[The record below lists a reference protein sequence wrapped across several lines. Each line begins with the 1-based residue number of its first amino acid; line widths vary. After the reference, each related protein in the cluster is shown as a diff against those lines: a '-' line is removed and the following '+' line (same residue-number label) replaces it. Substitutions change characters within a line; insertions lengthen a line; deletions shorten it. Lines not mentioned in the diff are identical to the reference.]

1 MRLVA
6 SEKEIVLVSF
16 QLITPSHVS
25 LLGFSPSAWTDSALV
40 HPCLPRCLTWGI
52 SAQIS
57 VWQRKASPGGVGV
70 TLEALEAQG

>member
-6 SEKEIVLVSF
+6 SEKEIILVSF
-16 QLITPSHVS
+16 QLLTPSRVS
-25 LLGFSPSAWTDSALV
+25 LLGFSRSAWRGAALV
-40 HPCLPRCLTWGI
+40 HPCLPLTYRI
-52 SAQIS
+52 STQIS